1 MCAPAY
7 RDAVLRG
14 LSPTSDQFS
23 SQLYKLVR
31 KFPEMKKDVATVMVI
46 EITGDS
52 GWTIDMKHAG
62 AGVGPVSTVEAR

>member
-1 MCAPAY
+1 
-7 RDAVLRG
+7 
-14 LSPTSDQFS
+14 
-23 SQLYKLVR
+23 VR